1 MHRPER
7 WIPLLQK
14 CESEADI
21 VRTLRDFVRT
31 IPPNDLAAIPARA
44 GIATLESTVDL
55 AGIAV
60 SLAREELLFAGDEKS
75 GAVFS
80 NVTAVFAAA
89 ATRLAQIQSQ
99 RLSDPVA

>member
-1 MHRPER
+1 MRKPSTRSPPVHRPER

-21 VRTLRDFVRT
+21 VRTLRDFVRS
-31 IPPNDLAAIPARA
+31 IPADDLAAIPARA
-44 GIATLESTVDL
+44 GIAALESSVDL

-60 SLAREELLFAGDEKS
+60 SLAREELLFAGDEKA
-75 GAVFS
+75 GELFT

-89 ATRLAQIQSQ
+89 ATRL
-99 RLSDPVA
+99 